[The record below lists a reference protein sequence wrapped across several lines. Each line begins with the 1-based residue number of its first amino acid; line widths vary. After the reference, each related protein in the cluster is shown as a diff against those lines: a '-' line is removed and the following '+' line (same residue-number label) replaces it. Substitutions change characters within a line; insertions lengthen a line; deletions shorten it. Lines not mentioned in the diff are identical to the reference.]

1 LNATIT
7 PFVDIFN
14 QAFGNFRFGYA
25 SAMSYAYFVIIFA
38 LTLIQVRYFGKRVD

>member
-7 PFVDIFN
+7 PILSIFG

-25 SAMSYAYFVIIFA
+25 SAMAYMYFAFIFV
-38 LTLIQVRYFGKRVD
+38 LTLLQVRYFGRQEN